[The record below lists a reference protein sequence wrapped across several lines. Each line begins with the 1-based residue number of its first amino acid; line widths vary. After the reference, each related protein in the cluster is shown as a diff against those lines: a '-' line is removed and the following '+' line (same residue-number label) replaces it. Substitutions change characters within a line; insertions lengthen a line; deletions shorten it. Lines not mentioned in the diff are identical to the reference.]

1 MNANIIR
8 SGRRSIRVAALLLA
22 GAGIAV
28 ASGAAA
34 QSAAPAPAP
43 TPAPTPTPTDAPQ
56 DDADIV
62 VTGRYQFL
70 SADTR
75 GATNLPLS
83 IDKVPQAISLVS
95 NDFIKAADLKTS
107 GEIAQ
112 YTPGA
117 VNAGDQLGLGTR
129 IVLRGFPA
137 GRAVDGIQVQG
148 RPSFE
153 PDFATIDRLE
163 IVKGPASLVYGIA
176 SPGGLVNYVTKSA
189 TRSTPN
195 YILGQAGNWNR
206 YRLEGQLTGAI
217 DQSGDTRLIGV
228 AVQDWGDSFLND
240 VERKTTTLYAGL
252 NADVA
257 PNVSFYVHGG
267 YQRFDRTA
275 FDGTPVLQDGTPAA
289 LPRSFFVGSKNAK
302 LLTNVYHAEAGITW
316 QATDMLELVARANLE
331 RSNTTGISTYAF
343 GLEPNGD
350 IQLAESRLDANKLH
364 NTGGSV
370 SAVYKFDD
378 LGMAGSFVSA
388 QAIYQNH
395 YQLTDWIYSDG
406 VAANVNDGEVAI
418 RNRFDSILA
427 PGSTVQVYPYFI
439 RLNLKTTTISGQS
452 FFQIAE
458 PLSVLLGASWSKPK
472 ITQSFGG
479 TPDDFTPDGK
489 SNLRASVN
497 YEPVK
502 GLTTYASF
510 SQSFNP
516 QTLFAVGNRVLA
528 PLEGEQYEIGAKY
541 RSAGG
546 GLLLTGALY
555 QIKQKNQA
563 QYDTTIGG
571 LDYYEALG
579 EVRHRGVEL
588 TALGQITRAWQVNAG
603 FSYLDP
609 IISKSDDAAI
619 VGETVLYVPKTTAS
633 LFTNYLFGGGSAL
646 SGVTLGGGIRYVD
659 KVRTALDD
667 STKPIGA
674 YTLVDLSVGYTTGD
688 WTFQINAKNV
698 TDKTY
703 YINNYQTLYYGN
715 VVGEPASVAL
725 LVRRNF

>member
-1 MNANIIR
+1 MNASPIR
-8 SGRRSIRVAALLLA
+8 IGLDRIGLAALLLTGTA
-22 GAGIAV
+22 L
-28 ASGAAA
+28 SGAAQA
-34 QSAAPAPAP
+34 QAVAQTATGSSAQTATPPA
-43 TPAPTPTPTDAPQ
+43 DAPQ
-56 DDADIV
+56 DDTEIV

-83 IDKVPQAISLVS
+83 IDQVPQSISLVS

-129 IVLRGFPA
+129 IMLRGFTA

-189 TRSTPN
+189 TRSTPS
-195 YILGQAGNWNR
+195 YVLGQVGSWDR
-206 YRLEGQLTGAI
+206 YRVEGQLAGAV
-217 DQSGDTRLIGV
+217 DGNGDVRLIGV
-228 AVQDWGDSFLND
+228 AVQDWGDSFMND
-240 VERKTTTLYAGL
+240 IKRETTTLYGGV
-252 NADVA
+252 NADLA
-257 PNVSFYVHGG
+257 SNVSFYLHGG

-275 FDGTPVLQDGTPAA
+275 FDGTPVLPDGTPAD
-289 LPRSFFVGSKNAK
+289 LPRSFFVGSRNAK
-302 LLTNVYHAEAGITW
+302 LLTDIYHAEAGLTW
-316 QATDMLELVARANLE
+316 QASDMLEIAARGNIE
-331 RSNTTGISTYAF
+331 RSNTTGISTYSY
-343 GLEPNGD
+343 GLEPSGAIN
-350 IQLAESRLDANKLH
+350 LAVSRLDANKLD

-370 SAVYKFDD
+370 SAIYKFDD
-378 LGMAGSFVSA
+378 LGMTGSFLSA

-395 YQLTDWIYSDG
+395 YQLTNWVYSDG
-406 VAANVNDGEVAI
+406 VAANVNDGEIAI
-418 RNRFDSILA
+418 RDTFDAILA
-427 PGSTVQVYPYFI
+427 PGSTTALYPYYI
-439 RLNLKTTTISGQS
+439 RLNLKTTTFSGQG

-479 TPDDFTPDGK
+479 APDDFTPGGK
-489 SNLRASVN
+489 SNLRGSVN

-502 GLTTYASF
+502 GLTTYVSF

-528 PLEGEQYEIGAKY
+528 PLEGEQYELGAKY

-563 QYDTTIGG
+563 QYDTTVGG
-571 LDYYEALG
+571 LDYYKPLG

-588 TALGQITRAWQVNAG
+588 TALGQLTREWQVNAG
-603 FSYLDP
+603 VSYLEP
-609 IISKSDDAAI
+609 EITKSDDPAAI
-619 VGETVLYVPKTTAS
+619 GETTLYVPKTTAS
-633 LFTNYLFGGGSAL
+633 MFTNYVFGNGSAL
-646 SGVTLGGGIRYVD
+646 SGITLGGGIRYVGS
-659 KVRTALDD
+659 VRTALDD
-667 STKPIGA
+667 TTKPIGS
-674 YTLVDLSVGYTTGD
+674 YTLVDLSVGYSTGD
-688 WTFQINAKNV
+688 WTFQVNAKNV

>member
-1 MNANIIR
+1 MNARTSR
-8 SGRRSIRVAALLLA
+8 SGNFGIRFVATLLA
-22 GAGIAV
+22 GVCLGHAAT
-28 ASGAAA
+28 AAA
-34 QSAAPAPAP
+34 QTATQSAAQPGTAPAD
-43 TPAPTPTPTDAPQ
+43 DASQ
-56 DDADIV
+56 EGADIV

-153 PDFATIDRLE
+153 PDFATIERLE
-163 IVKGPASLVYGIA
+163 IVKGPASLVYGVA

-189 TRSTPN
+189 TRSTPS

-206 YRLEGQLTGAI
+206 YRLEGQLTGAV
-217 DQSGDTRLIGV
+217 DRDGAVRLIGV
-228 AVQDWGDSFLND
+228 AVQDWGESFLTD
-240 VERKTTTLYAGL
+240 VERKTTTLYGGV
-252 NADVA
+252 NADLA
-257 PNVSFYVHGG
+257 PNVSVYLHGG
-267 YQRFDRTA
+267 YQRFNRTA
-275 FDGTPVLQDGTPAA
+275 FDGTPVLADGTPAA

-302 LLTNVYHAEAGITW
+302 LLTNIYHAEAGITW
-316 QATDMLELVARANLE
+316 QATDMLEVVARANLE

-343 GLEPNGD
+343 GLEADGT

-378 LGMAGSFVSA
+378 LGMPGSFLSA

-395 YQLTDWIYSDG
+395 YQLTDWVYSDG

-418 RNRFDSILA
+418 RDAFDSILA
-427 PGSTVQVYPYFI
+427 PGSTVPLYPYFI
-439 RLNLKTTTISGQS
+439 RLNLKTTTFSAQG
-452 FFQIAE
+452 FFQLAE
-458 PLSVLLGASWSKPK
+458 PLSVLLGASWSKPN

-489 SNLRASVN
+489 TNLRGSVN
-497 YEPVK
+497 YEPLP
-502 GLTTYASF
+502 GLTTYVSF

-528 PLEGEQYEIGAKY
+528 PLEGEQYELGAKY
-541 RSAGG
+541 RSSGG
-546 GLLLTGALY
+546 GLLLTGAVY

-563 QYDTTIGG
+563 QYDTTVGG
-571 LDYYEALG
+571 LDYYKPLG
-579 EVRHRGVEL
+579 EVRHRGVEV
-588 TALGQITRAWQVNAG
+588 TGLGQITREWQVNAG

-609 IISKSDDAAI
+609 VISKSDDRSTI
-619 VGETVLYVPKTTAS
+619 GETTLYVPKTTAS
-633 LFTNYLFGGGSAL
+633 LFTNYVFGDDSAL
-646 SGVTLGGGIRYVD
+646 SGFTLGGGVRYVD
-659 KVRTALDD
+659 SVRTALDD
-667 STKPIGA
+667 STKPIGS

-688 WTFQINAKNV
+688 WTFQVNAKNV

-715 VVGEPASVAL
+715 VIGEPASVAL

>member
-1 MNANIIR
+1 MNARIILR
-8 SGRRSIRVAALLLA
+8 ERRIGHVVALLLA
-22 GAGIAV
+22 GTSIAV
-28 ASGAAA
+28 AGSAAA
-34 QSAAPAPAP
+34 QGTSAAQPGTAPAD
-43 TPAPTPTPTDAPQ
+43 TAPEGE
-56 DDADIV
+56 DIV

-83 IDKVPQAISLVS
+83 IDRVPQSISLVS
-95 NDFIKAADLKTS
+95 NDFIKAADLRTS

-153 PDFATIDRLE
+153 PDFATIERLE

-189 TRSTPN
+189 TRSTPS

-206 YRLEGQLTGAI
+206 YRLEGQLAGAV
-217 DQSGDTRLIGV
+217 DQAGAVRLIGV
-228 AVQDWGDSFLND
+228 AVQDWGDSFMTD
-240 VERKTTTLYAGL
+240 VERRTTTLYGGI
-252 NADVA
+252 NADLA
-257 PNVSFYVHGG
+257 PNVSVYLHGG

-275 FDGTPVLQDGTPAA
+275 FDGTPVLQDGTPAD
-289 LPRSFFVGSKNAK
+289 LPRSFFVGSRNAK
-302 LLTNVYHAEAGITW
+302 LLTDIYHAEAGITW
-316 QATDMLELVARANLE
+316 QASDMLELVARANLE

-343 GLEPNGD
+343 GLEADGT

-378 LGMAGSFVSA
+378 LGMPGSFLSA

-395 YQLTDWIYSDG
+395 YQLTDWVYSDG

-418 RNRFDSILA
+418 RDRFDTILA
-427 PGSTVQVYPYFI
+427 PGSTVTLYPYFI
-439 RLNLKTTTISGQS
+439 RLNLKTATVSGQG

-479 TPDDFTPDGK
+479 TPDDFTPGGK

-497 YEPVK
+497 YEPVR
-502 GLTTYASF
+502 GLTTYVSF

-528 PLEGEQYEIGAKY
+528 PLEGEQYELGAKY

-571 LDYYEALG
+571 LDYYKPLG

-588 TALGQITRAWQVNAG
+588 SALGQITREWQVNAG
-603 FSYLDP
+603 ISYLDP
-609 IISKSDDAAI
+609 VISKADDPATI
-619 VGETVLYVPKTTAS
+619 GETTLYVPKTTAS
-633 LFTNYLFGGGSAL
+633 LFTNYAFGDGSAL
-646 SGVTLGGGIRYVD
+646 SGVTLGGGMRYVD
-659 KVRTALDD
+659 SVRTALDD